1 MTKIRFVIFFS
12 LIIALATSLQILL
25 GVINAKN
32 NRPLV
37 VMYETDLQHPNLKM
51 LTKSLEKHLYDY
63 KILTDDK
70 WIAFGRKINKIHKF
84 ISNLPSDRLV
94 IICDARDVLSVNFD
108 SDMFVRKLKS
118 TVDYKSKVLVSTEI
132 GCCVKTWFGPGQ
144 YRSIDGRVLQRSYDK
159 SNVDLKYD
167 SQWKNMFKERALL
180 EGIKHP
186 VKHKQSIYLNAGIYT
201 GLAKN
206 VCKIYDHM
214 AISEREDDQII
225 MSEIFYLRP
234 EFFQLDYNRN
244 FFSNSHVWDK
254 NNSVQGCEDSGCY
267 YKEKDNKIVDT
278 YLNSKPF
285 FIHTPGKHFNCYDY
299 VLNTTLPP

>member
-1 MTKIRFVIFFS
+1 MTKVRWFVILFS
-12 LIIALATSLQILL
+12 LIAFATILQLFW
-25 GVINAKN
+25 GVAKN

-37 VMYETDLQHPNLKM
+37 VMYETDLQHSNLKM
-51 LTKSLEKHLYDY
+51 LTKSLEKHRYDY

-70 WIAFGRKINKIHKF
+70 WIAFGRKINKIHEF
-84 ISNLPSDRLV
+84 ISNLPNDKLV
-94 IICDARDVLSVNFD
+94 IVCDARDVLAVNFD

-144 YRSIDGRVLQRSYDK
+144 YRGIDGKVLKRSFDK
-159 SNVDLKYD
+159 SNTDIKYD
-167 SQWKNMFKERALL
+167 AQWKSMFRERALL

-186 VKHKQSIYLNAGIYT
+186 VKHKQSIYLNAGIYA

-214 AISEREDDQII
+214 TIHEREDDQII
-225 MSEIFYLRP
+225 MSEVFYLRP

-267 YKEKDNKIVDT
+267 YTKDSVDNKIIDS
-278 YLNSKPF
+278 YLGSKPF
-285 FIHTPGKHFNCYDY
+285 FIHTPGKHFNCYD
-299 VLNTTLPP
+299 LIATLSS